1 MTQFGKRL
9 APAAQSAA
17 LMPQSFAAR
26 LLLPDGSER
35 SCEVTAV
42 DPDSALFLTPEAVP
56 EGTALIAYIEEI
68 GRVDGVAGEKAEL
81 AVPGFWVNFGFSAS
95 RLSRFTRHLRFL
107 IHKDRGHAAAERR
120 HTRFEPLDKIA
131 RFALPGGP
139 DQHCEV
145 IDISLSGA
153 GLKSRVKPSIGSPI
167 SLGRMKGRVVRH
179 FQDGFAIEFLTPLER
194 SDLDSALR

>member
-1 MTQFGKRL
+1 M
-9 APAAQSAA
+9 
-17 LMPQSFAAR
+17 
-26 LLLPDGSER
+26 
-35 SCEVTAV
+35 TAV